1 MFWIEYSCCLFSLKF
16 QGIMCFFNSSN
27 DDMRNMIDP
36 AFDQCDV
43 DYDVNRTLNKRPL
56 DFHNILHSS

>member
-1 MFWIEYSCCLFSLKF
+1 
-16 QGIMCFFNSSN
+16 MCFFNSSN